1 MTPHPP
7 AYPRTRP
14 GTAGRGAGMLL
25 LLPAALTALVTLV
38 VPTGQ
43 TIVRSFQK
51 GGGIGLPAHSAGLH
65 NYTELLGGAAF
76 WKALVFSLSFA
87 VIPLV
92 VLLVVG
98 PALAAALDRAGTWP
112 RRVGRVLLSLPLVVF
127 SPVAVAAGWIA
138 GQSDDGGIATVF
150 GRLGRGGAASPTLP
164 LITAAAMF
172 GFLCGLALLVFLP
185 VMRGRAEG
193 RPLTPV
199 MIAVGSITVLAAFAV
214 ALQVFSLDLMMGSG
228 RQPTLAMLEYRAAYF
243 YADFGGGAAVATVTG
258 LLLGLLGVLATV
270 VAVRTGVRI
279 ELRPAGTPER
289 PDTPPA
295 DGGRVAVGVVVL
307 ALVLAIAVVC
317 SWPWLTGL
325 SSGGHAL
332 PVSPRTGHLYADT
345 WIPPVLSAVVSVGAA
360 YLGALGIGGL
370 RPLGRRSEWLLLPF
384 APWLFVGIGPL
395 SVADYENA
403 RRLGVINHF
412 AGLLPPLLLSVPSL
426 LVLTIFCRT
435 RATLWRAER
444 ARGAPAFVRLVALPA
459 LPLAAFMGGV
469 TVLFGAHGLLW
480 PTLVSSARD
489 LQTAPVAV
497 VRQLLQYGGG
507 TGSGIATPIILVV
520 LLFLALGA
528 LQILYL
534 DRLVIAT
541 GPAGEAGDDAPAG
554 ATAWGAAPGPQQWA
568 GPGYG
573 PPPGYPAQPG
583 PYGPPQGPPGPYGPP
598 QGPPSPYGPPQ
609 GAPGPYGPPQG
620 PPGPYSPPQGPG
632 PYGPPPPGYVPQG
645 QPAPYGP
652 PPLPPLPP
660 GGYAPPSGPQPAL
673 PDPGAAAAEPTAADT
688 PPPPAESDPEPE
700 SPERPDPAE
709 TEPEETESDQAG

>member
-1 MTPHPP
+1 
-7 AYPRTRP
+7 
-14 GTAGRGAGMLL
+14 MLL
-25 LLPAALTALVTLV
+25 LVPAALTALVTLV

-43 TIVRSFQK
+43 TIVRSLQR
-51 GGGIGLPAHSAGLH
+51 GGGIGLPARSAGLR
-65 NYTELLGGAAF
+65 NYTELLGSATF
-76 WKALVFSLSFA
+76 WKALFFSASFA
-87 VIPLV
+87 IIPLV

-98 PALAAALDRAGTWP
+98 PALAAALERAGTWP
-112 RRVGRVLLSLPLVVF
+112 RRVGRILLSLPLVVF
-127 SPVAVAAGWIA
+127 SPVAIAAGWIA
-138 GQSDDGGIATVF
+138 GQRDGGIATAF

-164 LITAAAMF
+164 LITAAATF
-172 GFLCGLALLVFLP
+172 GLLCGLALLVFLP
-185 VMRGRAEG
+185 VMRGRSEG

-199 MIAVGSITVLAAFAV
+199 MVAVGSITVLAAFAV
-214 ALQVFSLDLMMGSG
+214 ALQVFSLDVMMASG

-258 LLLGLLGVLATV
+258 LLLGVLGVLATI

-279 ELRPAGTPER
+279 ELRPASAPQQ
-289 PDTPPA
+289 PDEPSPSP

-317 SWPWLTGL
+317 SWPWLSSL

-332 PVSPRTGHLYADT
+332 PVGPRTPTGRLYTNT
-345 WIPPVLSAVVSVGAA
+345 WIPPVLSAIVSVGAA

-395 SVADYENA
+395 SIVDYENA
-403 RRLGVINHF
+403 RRLGAINHF

-435 RATLWRAER
+435 RAALWRAEQ

-480 PTLVSSARD
+480 PTLVSTSGEM
-489 LQTAPVAV
+489 QTAPMAV
-497 VRQLLQYGGG
+497 FRQIAQYGAGLGG

-520 LLFLALGA
+520 VFFLALGA
-528 LQILYL
+528 LQVLYL
-534 DRLVIAT
+534 DRLVITT

-554 ATAWGAAPGPQQWA
+554 APIWGAASGPQQWA
-568 GPGYG
+568 GRGYG

-583 PYGPPQGPPGPYGPP
+583 PYGPPQGPYGPP
-598 QGPPSPYGPPQ
+598 
-609 GAPGPYGPPQG
+609 PGT
-620 PPGPYSPPQGPG
+620 PG
-632 PYGPPPPGYVPQG
+632 PYGPPPSGAPAPYGPPPGPVGLYGPPPPGYGPPPPGYGPQG

-652 PPLPPLPP
+652 PPLPP
-660 GGYAPPSGPQPAL
+660 GGYGPPSEPPAL
-673 PDPGAAAAEPTAADT
+673 PHPGDAPAGQTAADR
-688 PPPPAESDPEPE
+688 PPPPSESAPEDPEQSEPE
-700 SPERPDPAE
+700 E
-709 TEPEETESDQAG
+709 TAPPEPEETESDRPG